1 MDIMELGAIGEM
13 IGGVA
18 VIATLIYLA
27 VQVRHG
33 NQVEK
38 SETHRA
44 FVSDWNRQVLMPF
57 SDAESGPFLRRA
69 NADFDGLSD
78 DDKFRAMGFWAM
90 QVFLTEE
97 LFFLHRAGTVQQSL
111 WDAAL
116 FRMAALLQM
125 AGPARWWEFTETV
138 FSTEFVGHIN
148 TEMTRADGPPA
159 IHEVMPW
166 FAPTKKTPQEEA

>member
-1 MDIMELGAIGEM
+1 MDILELGAIGELV
-13 IGGVA
+13 GGAA
-18 VIATLIYLA
+18 VLLTLIYLA

-57 SDAESGPFLRRA
+57 SGAESGPFLRRA

-97 LFFLHRAGTVQQSL
+97 LFFLHRAGTVEQSL
-111 WDAAL
+111 WEAAL

-125 AGPARWWEFTETV
+125 PGPARWWEFLQPAY
-138 FSTEFVGHIN
+138 SPEFVGHIN
-148 TEMTRADGPPA
+148 TEMTKADGPSA
-159 IHEVMPW
+159 LHEVIP
-166 FAPTKKTPQEEA
+166 